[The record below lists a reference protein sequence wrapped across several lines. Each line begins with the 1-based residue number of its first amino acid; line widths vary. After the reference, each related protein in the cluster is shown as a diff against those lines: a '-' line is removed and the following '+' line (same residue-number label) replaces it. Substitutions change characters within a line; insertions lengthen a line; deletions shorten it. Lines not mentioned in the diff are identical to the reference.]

1 MRSAFLLGAASA
13 TALLA
18 CVSSAGAQQSSA
30 APAAVTAAQ
39 SESIE
44 VVTVTA
50 RRRAENLEKVPVAVT
65 VLSSAT
71 LRTTDT
77 TSAIG
82 LQNVVPS
89 LEVAANLGSRDDD
102 VFTIRGQSQPFGGA
116 DPGVQTYFA
125 QVPFNASGPGSEY
138 DMDNIQVLKG
148 PQGTLFGRNTTGGAI
163 LFEPKR
169 PDDQFGGYFDVTGGD
184 YNLGE
189 LKGAINVPLGDT
201 LAVRFAGDIASRQ
214 GFTKDISTGEDL
226 DNVDYDAFRVGVTW
240 KPFPGFENYAVF
252 DYFRDHNNG
261 TGAKLTGVNT
271 ATIDNLATQ
280 QLQPLLQPMG
290 LTFCPAPAQYGFYP
304 AILGQTCGALAGF
317 EQAMLGALAQQ
328 QALGP
333 RKTTSSIPLFFR
345 RDSWGATDIAT
356 YDIAPH
362 LQLENIFGFRSDK
375 EQPAFDYD
383 GSNLPLLDI
392 SNPRTWESN
401 SLQVTEEFQVKGE
414 TADNM
419 VNWIFGFYHELDH
432 PGGYA
437 EVEREQFGGA
447 QPPSPLNPLAG
458 FGTTEVDALVNGGTS
473 NAVYGSATF
482 DASSWIKGL
491 SFTAGGR
498 YTWDHKIATDR
509 SCVLP
514 EEGPA
519 CPFPIPNAF
528 PYAEPNQ
535 SANFHAPTWTLSTDY
550 QVTDDTMVYATYRR
564 GYKSGGFNSGAV
576 EATDFEEFKPEFL
589 TDVELG
595 TKNNWTILGVP
606 GRTNFDVYYGWY
618 NDVQKNDEIPIA
630 QSFLVPDPPNP
641 PMVETEIEP
650 AALTFN
656 AARASIKGL
665 EFESTFI
672 PDENLQVDV
681 FYSYTDATYQ
691 KFVLPQ
697 EVIIDPFGNQST
709 LGSLNHSGNPF
720 AYTPKNKFGITP
732 RFHIPIDASWGM
744 PYISA
749 TYYWQDKEWFTDLSD
764 IESTCGAFVQPPVLG
779 APYTCVAPAGQAP
792 NQKSYSLVNLRFD
805 WDNFMGQPFDVSAF
819 VDNVTNQTYKVG
831 GDALLHL
838 TGTSASIYGPP
849 RMWGLE
855 LRYRFGADAQGG

>member
-1 MRSAFLLGAASA
+1 MRSTILLGAASA
-13 TALLA
+13 TAMLA
-18 CVSSAGAQQSSA
+18 FVSTAGAQEG
-30 APAAVTAAQ
+30 PATPVTAAQ

-44 VVTVTA
+44 QVVVTA
-50 RRRAENLEKVPVAVT
+50 RRRPENLEKVPVAVT
-65 VLSSAT
+65 VLSADV
-71 LRTTDT
+71 LRVTDT
-77 TSAIG
+77 NSALA
-82 LQNVVPS
+82 LQNLAPS

-138 DMDNIQVLKG
+138 DMDNIQVLNG

-169 PDDQFGGYFDVTGGD
+169 PEYDAFGGYFDVTGGD

-189 LKGAINVPLGDT
+189 LKGAINIPLGDT

-226 DNVDYDAFRVGVTW
+226 DNVDYDAFRIGVSW
-240 KPFPGFENYAVF
+240 RPFSGFENYAVF
-252 DYFRDHNNG
+252 DYLRDHNNG
-261 TGAKLTGVNT
+261 TGAELTGVNT
-271 ATIDNLATQ
+271 ATIDKLATQ

-304 AILGQTCGALAGF
+304 PVLGQTCGALAGF

-356 YDIAPH
+356 YDVAPH
-362 LQLENIFGFRSDK
+362 LHLENIFGFRSNK

-383 GSNLPLLDI
+383 GSDLPILDI
-392 SNPRTWESN
+392 ANSRTWESN

-414 TADNM
+414 TADN
-419 VNWIFGFYHELDH
+419 VFNWIAGFYHELDH
-432 PGGYA
+432 PGGYS
-437 EVEREQFGGA
+437 EIERETFGGF
-447 QPPSPLNPLAG
+447 QPVPTSPLSA
-458 FGTTEVDALVNGGTS
+458 FGTTEFDSLTNGGVS
-473 NAVYGSATF
+473 NAVYGSATY
-482 DASSWIKGL
+482 DATSWVDGL

-498 YTWDHKIATDR
+498 YTWDHKVATAL
-509 SCVLP
+509 SCIEPEETTACPYPIPGTPPYVLP
-514 EEGPA
+514 S
-519 CPFPIPNAF
+519 
-528 PYAEPNQ
+528 Q

-550 QVTDDTMVYATYRR
+550 QATDDTLLYATYRR
-564 GYKSGGFNSGAV
+564 GYKSGGFNSGAGDA
-576 EATDFEEFKPEFL
+576 ETGYGEFQPEYL

-595 TKNNWTILGVP
+595 AKNNWTILGVP

-618 NDVQKNDEIPIA
+618 SNIQKNDIVDIQFTGPVAEP
-630 QSFLVPDPPNP
+630 PDF
-641 PMVETEIEP
+641 

-656 AARASIKGL
+656 AAKATVKGL
-665 EFESTFI
+665 EFQSTFI
-672 PDENLQVDV
+672 PDDNFKVNV
-681 FYSYTDATYQ
+681 FYSYTDASYD
-691 KFVLPQ
+691 KFVLPSS
-697 EVIIDPFGNQST
+697 ISIDEITHLPTSGDF
-709 LGSLNHSGNPF
+709 LDLAGSPF
-720 AYTPKNKFGITP
+720 AYTPKNKLGITP
-732 RFHIPIDASWGM
+732 QFHIPISESWGL
-744 PYISA
+744 PYLSG
-749 TYYWQDKEWFTDLSD
+749 TLYWQDKEWFTDLSGV
-764 IESTCGAFVQPPVLG
+764 ETTCGAFVQPATLTG
-779 APYTCVAPAGQAP
+779 TYTCLAPAGQQP
-792 NQKSYSLVNLRFD
+792 DQKSYVLLNLRFD
-805 WDNFMGQPFDVSAF
+805 WDNFLGEPFDVSAF
-819 VDNVTNQTYKVG
+819 VDNVTNRVYKVG
-831 GDALLHL
+831 ADALLNE